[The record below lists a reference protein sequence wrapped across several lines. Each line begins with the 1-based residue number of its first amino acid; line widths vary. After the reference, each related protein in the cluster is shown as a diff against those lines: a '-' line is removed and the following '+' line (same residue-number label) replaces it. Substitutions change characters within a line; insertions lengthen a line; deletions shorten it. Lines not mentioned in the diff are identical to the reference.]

1 MKWTKRKIL
10 FLVAC
15 VLLTIFV
22 IIFKKIDSGTIVAF
36 DNFVYGLLEHNEIL
50 TKIMKIVTW
59 FGESYTLIF
68 LSVALF
74 LFFTNKREA
83 AAVPLNLALIAT
95 CNATLKILVKRPR
108 PIGIRLIDVTGYSFP
123 SGHSA
128 SSFAFYGFLMYL
140 IYRKCKNKK
149 LKILSMSFLGVLIFA
164 IGVSRI
170 YLGVHYASDVFGGFA
185 LAGFYL
191 ILYVLFCD
199 RHELVK

>member
-140 IYRKCKNKK
+140 VYRKCKSKK
-149 LKILSMSFLGVLIFA
+149 LKILSMAFLGVLIFA
-164 IGVSRI
+164 IGVSRV
-170 YLGVHYASDVFGGFA
+170 YLGVHYASDVLGGFT